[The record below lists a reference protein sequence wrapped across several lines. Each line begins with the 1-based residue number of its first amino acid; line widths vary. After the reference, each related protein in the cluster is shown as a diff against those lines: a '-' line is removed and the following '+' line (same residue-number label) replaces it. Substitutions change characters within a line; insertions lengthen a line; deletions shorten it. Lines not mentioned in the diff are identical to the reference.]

1 MNEDLRDAANQEAVA
16 IAILIVVLILS
27 PIIIFL
33 VRNAVATIQLYAANL
48 ALKAK
53 ELKREKKKSDSLLFQ
68 MLPPSIAT
76 QLKQTRQ
83 VSSIFS
89 SFPSVKKFQKLIF
102 IEMKAF
108 CIYSIFF
115 KTFYCLISILFK
127 LIIQMIFFHRKCMS
141 NYWFV
146 KSNCRIL
153 KLVSRIR
160 QYFQNFIEFP
170 VFFI

>member
-1 MNEDLRDAANQEAVA
+1 MRHPDLNDSIEYFDSIANYTDELRKLQTELRQKIKKYVNEDLRDAANQEAVA

-83 VSSIFS
+83 VIDCLNGLKNWFLLLTL
-89 SFPSVKKFQKLIF
+89 QK
-102 IEMKAF
+102 
-108 CIYSIFF
+108 
-115 KTFYCLISILFK
+115 
-127 LIIQMIFFHRKCMS
+127 RK
-141 NYWFV
+141 
-146 KSNCRIL
+146 I
-153 KLVSRIR
+153 
-160 QYFQNFIEFP
+160 
-170 VFFI
+170 